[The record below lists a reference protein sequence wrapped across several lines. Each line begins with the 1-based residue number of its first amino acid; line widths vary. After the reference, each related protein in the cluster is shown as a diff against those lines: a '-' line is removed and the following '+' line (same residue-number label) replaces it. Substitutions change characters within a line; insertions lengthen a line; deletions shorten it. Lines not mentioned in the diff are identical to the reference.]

1 MDAGATAQWMDA
13 VVEEGVEGGVLTL
26 VAGEHER
33 SPQPPGEDVC
43 QTEVAESSMSGV
55 ADSNSPSS
63 LQASGTSSGL
73 HQSSFV
79 PLSPVVSSPAL
90 SPRWR
95 PWGCQPAWAFI
106 EEVIRN
112 WYPVGDTCNRVVFFW
127 RTVGGG
133 VGFNDCFDYP
143 TEQLCCFDGM
153 YHTSLPD
160 VQRNCSGVGY
170 STREFAR
177 LDWLRGRGV
186 LDWTLDEFVK
196 TGPCEDSKEGCHQ
209 MSFVVASLVGLAYAA
224 VDGGRDL
231 WRRSGSWIGIAQC
244 PGRHPQQVWRQLQLL
259 WWVFAYEYGVKSPK
273 PAVELW
279 PHDPTFTYDL
289 RTDRAFPEPRS
300 NDHKTVPPTDYGPQ
314 VLLAP
319 SLLHPH
325 ESLLRRGSGSP
336 VSAVGIA
343 APFEVGALTPDAG
356 EHQAYGVARAT
367 AMHEAVIRFDR
378 GPVSESRPTQ
388 AVDDGGGARD
398 ALRPVAGGPEASPGS
413 CDRMLI
419 ELPSRRGGAGAVH
432 NGGALTPAAEE
443 PAAGA
448 HSLRVY
454 DVVRR
459 FQGRELEARFLEAAI
474 ASEYR
479 ARDGI
484 LHSLRLVSP
493 GSVGR
498 KQIREG
504 LLAALRLVLDVS
516 RTLVVFDSGRCL
528 PFKSYPF

>member
-1 MDAGATAQWMDA
+1 M
-13 VVEEGVEGGVLTL
+13 
-26 VAGEHER
+26 
-33 SPQPPGEDVC
+33 
-43 QTEVAESSMSGV
+43 
-55 ADSNSPSS
+55 
-63 LQASGTSSGL
+63 
-73 HQSSFV
+73 
-79 PLSPVVSSPAL
+79 
-90 SPRWR
+90 
-95 PWGCQPAWAFI
+95 
-106 EEVIRN
+106 
-112 WYPVGDTCNRVVFFW
+112 
-127 RTVGGG
+127 
-133 VGFNDCFDYP
+133 
-143 TEQLCCFDGM
+143 
-153 YHTSLPD
+153 
-160 VQRNCSGVGY
+160 
-170 STREFAR
+170 
-177 LDWLRGRGV
+177 
-186 LDWTLDEFVK
+186 
-196 TGPCEDSKEGCHQ
+196 
-209 MSFVVASLVGLAYAA
+209 
-224 VDGGRDL
+224 
-231 WRRSGSWIGIAQC
+231 
-244 PGRHPQQVWRQLQLL
+244 
-259 WWVFAYEYGVKSPK
+259 
-273 PAVELW
+273 
-279 PHDPTFTYDL
+279 
-289 RTDRAFPEPRS
+289 
-300 NDHKTVPPTDYGPQ
+300 
-314 VLLAP
+314 
-319 SLLHPH
+319 
-325 ESLLRRGSGSP
+325 
-336 VSAVGIA
+336 GIA

-516 RTLVVFDSGRCL
+516 RTLGSL
-528 PFKSYPF
+528 